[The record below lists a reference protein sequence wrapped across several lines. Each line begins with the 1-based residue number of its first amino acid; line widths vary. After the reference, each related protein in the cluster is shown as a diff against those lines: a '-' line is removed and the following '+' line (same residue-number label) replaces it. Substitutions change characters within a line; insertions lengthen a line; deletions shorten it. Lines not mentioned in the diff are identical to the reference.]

1 MTRRKRGGRGRGPR
15 WNAQEEWPGTYVD
28 EDWPNLVDMVL
39 SWSLEDVMD
48 DGLFKNE
55 VILYRCSHWFPR
67 SVLCVLVALCSFRF
81 SSIWLIMYLVLYE
94 AMRGTSTILIV
105 LIFPPCSYFL

>member
-1 MTRRKRGGRGRGPR
+1 MTRRKGGRGRGPR
-15 WNAQEEWPGTYVD
+15 WNAQEEWPGMNVD

-55 VILYRCSHWFPR
+55 VIL
-67 SVLCVLVALCSFRF
+67 
-81 SSIWLIMYLVLYE
+81 
-94 AMRGTSTILIV
+94 
-105 LIFPPCSYFL
+105 